1 MMLKL
6 ERSRIGATGEQ
17 RLAIDGFSF
26 HWGGE
31 SFALLVSSACPS
43 VLAKTYDFIKSESG
57 GKLLSC
63 QSLYGEGHHA
73 LLFFLASEPV
83 ETLLNE
89 LDGAFLSWTL
99 LRPISG
105 EAGEK
110 TPAN

>member
-26 HWGGE
+26 HWDGE

-43 VLAKTYDFIKSESG
+43 VLAKTYDFIKSESD

-63 QSLYGEGHHA
+63 QSLYDEGRHA
-73 LLFFLASEPV
+73 LLFFLASEPAGA
-83 ETLLNE
+83 LLNE
-89 LDGAFLSWTL
+89 LDGAPLSWTL
-99 LRPISG
+99 MRPVSG

-110 TPAN
+110 TLAS